1 MTHTVEIIDDAEY
14 VRVVFAGEV
23 TREEHESGRYDAIR
37 ALTSNGW
44 SRLLVDVRQ
53 IDAKMSLSDDFEFT
67 DEHQSTPIHYART
80 AVVYRAE
87 ESERFS
93 FIENVAVNRGEDM
106 KVFTDPEEAISWLT
120 AK

>member
-23 TREEHESGRYDAIR
+23 TRGEHESGRNDAIR
-37 ALTSNGW
+37 ALTCNGW
-44 SRLLVDVRQ
+44 NRLLVDVRR

-67 DEHQSTPIHYART
+67 NEHQSTPIQYVRV
-80 AVVYRAE
+80 AVICRAD
-87 ESERFS
+87 ESDRFS
-93 FIENVAVNRGEDM
+93 FIENVAVNRGGDM
-106 KVFTDPEEAISWLT
+106 KVFTDPEQAIRWLT